1 MEDGAVFEPGVRY
14 KAARERERVIYAMC
28 SAMMG
33 RKGWVLE
40 TMLIGLAC
48 AVDLIGVS
56 GDVGTATSY
65 SPPYLPTKCPGYT
78 QDQLPGNGHFV
89 AAGSGIWDN
98 GAACGR
104 RYLLRCLSG
113 LRRPCK
119 DGSIVVE
126 VVDFCRHI
134 PCPSTL
140 VLSTRAFDAVSKIP
154 NTKINVEYAQI

>member
-1 MEDGAVFEPGVRY
+1 MMHVL
-14 KAARERERVIYAMC
+14 

-40 TMLIGLAC
+40 TMLVGLAC
-48 AVDLIGVS
+48 AVDLIGVL

-65 SPPYLPTKCPGYT
+65 SPPYLRKLLLLCSSRFM
-78 QDQLPGNGHFV
+78 PGNGHFV

-104 RYLLRCLSG
+104 RYRLRCLSG
-113 LRRPCK
+113 LRRSCK

-126 VVDFCRHI
+126 VVDFCRHS

-154 NTKINVEYAQI
+154 DTKINVEYTQ